1 MACVQ
6 KKCGRCRG
14 SIAEGSRACGNCGSR
29 SFAYVA
35 RYRAPDGT
43 ERSRA
48 FDMRKDA
55 ERFATDQEN
64 RKLSGTWTDPRRG
77 RETLGTFYD
86 RWRIESEARNRPAP
100 STRAKYQG
108 IWDLYISPSLGG
120 CALARITR
128 KHVRD
133 LVEVAAERSPS
144 QAQEV
149 LKLVRMLLN
158 RALDEELISRNPATG
173 IRAPVADRSHVR
185 VLKPWELE
193 AVAANLPERWRAFVL
208 LGAYASLRWSE
219 LVAIKRNDIDME
231 ERTLRIDEKVVE
243 VRGRFEW
250 GEPKTKESART
261 VHLPDVAVKP
271 LAQHLLRFAP
281 LRLPEDARLEGLVF
295 YGDRKGPVRRHVFRP
310 IWDRACRAAGLDD
323 IRPEWLR
330 HTGASLAYA
339 ASKDM
344 KAVAS
349 RLGHTSTRMM
359 DTVYVEVYSEVSRQ
373 IADAIDVLVREST
386 GRAKSG

>member
-1 MACVQ
+1 M
-6 KKCGRCRG
+6 
-14 SIAEGSRACGNCGSR
+14 
-29 SFAYVA
+29 A

-48 FDMRKDA
+48 FDRRKDA
-55 ERFATDQEN
+55 DRFATDQEN

-77 RETLGTFYD
+77 RETLGAFYD
-86 RWRIESEARNRPAP
+86 RWRIEAEARGRPAA

-108 IWDLYISPSLGG
+108 IWDLYVSPSLGG
-120 CALARITR
+120 YALAKITR

-133 LVEVAAERSPS
+133 LVETAAERSAW
-144 QAQEV
+144 QAQEA

-173 IRAPVADRSHVR
+173 IRAPETDRSPVR

-193 AVAANLPERWRAFVL
+193 AVVDNLPERWRAMVL
-208 LGAYASLRWSE
+208 LGAYASLRWCE
-219 LVAIKRNDIDME
+219 LVATKREDIDVE
-231 ERTLRIDEKVVE
+231 ERTIRIDEKVVE
-243 VRGRFEW
+243 VRGLFEW
-250 GEPKTKESART
+250 GAPKTTDSTRT

-271 LAQHLLRFAP
+271 LVEHLLRFPP
-281 LRLPEDARLEGLVF
+281 LREAPDPRWEGLVF
-295 YGDRKGPVRRHVFRP
+295 YGERKGPVRRHVFRP
-310 IWDRACRAAGLDD
+310 VWDRACQAAGLEDV
-323 IRPEWLR
+323 RPEWLR

-359 DTVYVEVYSEVSRQ
+359 DTVYVELYSEVSRQ
-373 IADAIDVLVREST
+373 VADAIDVLVREST
-386 GRAKSG
+386 RPGL